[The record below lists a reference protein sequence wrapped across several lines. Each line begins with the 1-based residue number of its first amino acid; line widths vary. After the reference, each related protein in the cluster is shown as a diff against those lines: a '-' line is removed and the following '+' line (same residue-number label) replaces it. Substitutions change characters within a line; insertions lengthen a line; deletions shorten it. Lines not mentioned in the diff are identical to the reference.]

1 MLWGFFI
8 KLVKKEVYMHESDL
22 LIWDNEEVK
31 KTTCIAKY
39 NIIYFAIQNMFK
51 YSVYHHAKVQMMQRL
66 CNRRKN
72 VNFSEG
78 ICNQEKVMKQESNTK
93 KWNPCKWLGT
103 KYFTIWN
110 W

>member
-1 MLWGFFI
+1 
-8 KLVKKEVYMHESDL
+8 
-22 LIWDNEEVK
+22 
-31 KTTCIAKY
+31 
-39 NIIYFAIQNMFK
+39 MFK

-93 KWNPCKWLGT
+93 KWNPCK
-103 KYFTIWN
+103 
-110 W
+110 